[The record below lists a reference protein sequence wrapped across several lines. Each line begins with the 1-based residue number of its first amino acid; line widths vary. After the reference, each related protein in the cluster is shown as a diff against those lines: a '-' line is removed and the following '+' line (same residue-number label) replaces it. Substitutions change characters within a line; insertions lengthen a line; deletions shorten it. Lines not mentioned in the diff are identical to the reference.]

1 MRVAIIGRSEA
12 LYEAA
17 LQLLDQ
23 GHKIV
28 VVITSKEAPEYTKTV
43 TDFRGLAERLDIPFV
58 PAPRIEGET
67 VELLTA
73 MSQIDVGVSMNYTGI
88 ISQQVIDLFRLGV
101 LNAHGGDLPRYRG
114 NACQAWAILNGEDRV
129 GLCIHRMIGG
139 ELDNGDIVC
148 RDYFPL
154 SAQTKITV
162 VYEWLERRIP
172 SIFVEALEH
181 LELDAGYVLER
192 QSANPHDALRC
203 YPRRPEDGKIFWE
216 KSSLEILR
224 IINACNRPYAGA
236 FCFFEGEKVIVWD
249 ASLAPEENFMA
260 VPGQITT
267 IEQSYVEVACG
278 AGKLRLSDIETPSGE
293 RNPGKLFRSIRQRL
307 S

>member
-17 LQLLDQ
+17 LQLLDR
-23 GHKIV
+23 GHEIV
-28 VVITSKEAPEYTKTV
+28 LVITAKEAPEYKKTAS
-43 TDFRGLAERLDIPFV
+43 DFRSLAERLGIPFV
-58 PAPRIEGET
+58 SAPRIEGET
-67 VELLTA
+67 VELIRA
-73 MSQIDVGVSMNYTGI
+73 MSQIDVGISMNYTGI
-88 ISQQVIDLFRLGV
+88 ISQQVIDLFRVGV

-129 GLCIHRMIGG
+129 GLCVHHMIGG

-154 SAQTKITV
+154 TTQTKITA

-192 QSANPHDALRC
+192 QSVNPLDALRC

-236 FCFFEGEKVIVWD
+236 FCFLEGEKIIVWD
-249 ASLAPEENFMA
+249 ASLAPEENFVA
-260 VPGQITT
+260 VPGQITA
-267 IEQSYVEVACG
+267 IGPAYVEVACG
-278 AGKLRLSDIETPSGE
+278 AGKLRLSAIETATGE
-293 RNPGKLFRSIRQRL
+293 RNPGKLFHSIRQRL